1 MATAT
6 DAPLPQSSIALLV
19 TKVPAFDHAAIR
31 AQIPILEQL
40 VPLNNCSQA
49 PLTDVTRAAAARY
62 LESWNTRGMDW
73 DGWMHEVELG
83 RRAFAAFI
91 NAEPEEVAI
100 VSSVSHATSV
110 IATSLG
116 FDEGRDVIVA
126 SGAEFPTVGHVWLAQ
141 ERRGA
146 RVRWVPLRD
155 GAVPLE
161 EYETAID
168 ERTAVVSAAHA
179 YFQNGALQD
188 VRAIARLAR
197 ERGALSYI
205 DAYQSLG
212 AIPVDVR
219 ALDVDMLASG
229 TLKYLM
235 GTPGIAY
242 LYVRRAIIEQMEPL
256 ITGWFGRSNPFAFD
270 ATRLD
275 WSGSASRFDCG
286 TPPLFSAYVSRAAM
300 EWLHGVGQ
308 DAIHDWTQH
317 LSRRVVEGALAR
329 GLQLHG
335 PGLAAPKTPSTA
347 ILCADAHAA
356 EVAMRERGF
365 IVSARGPALRVAPHF
380 YNTEGEIDGA
390 LDALA
395 AVLRG

>member
-1 MATAT
+1 MHTTSPSFDLAAVR
-6 DAPLPQSSIALLV
+6 ARIPLLA
-19 TKVPAFDHAAIR
+19 R
-31 AQIPILEQL
+31 L

-49 PLTDVTRAAAARY
+49 PLTDVTREAAERY

-73 DGWMHEVELG
+73 DGWMDEVEQG

-91 NAEPEEVAI
+91 NAEPDEVAV

-110 IATSLG
+110 IATSLA
-116 FDEGRDVIVA
+116 FDSGRNVIVA

-155 GAVPLE
+155 GMVPLDA
-161 EYETAID
+161 YDAAID
-168 ERTAVVSAAHA
+168 DRTAVVSSAHA

-197 ERGALSYI
+197 ERGALSYV

-212 AIPVDVR
+212 AIPVDVK
-219 ALDVDMLASG
+219 ALEVDMLASG

-242 LYVRRAIIEQMEPL
+242 LYVRRPIIERLEPL
-256 ITGWFGRSNPFAFD
+256 ITGWFGRVNPYGFD

-275 WSGSASRFDCG
+275 WSPTASRFDCG
-286 TPPLFSAYVSRAAM
+286 TPPLFSAYVSRAAI
-300 EWLHGVGQ
+300 EWLHGFGHA
-308 DAIHDWTQH
+308 AIYEWTQH
-317 LSRRVVEGALAR
+317 LSRRLMDGAAAR

-335 PGLAAPKTPSTA
+335 PGPAAPKTPSTA
-347 ILCADAHAA
+347 IVCADAHAV
-356 EVAMRERGF
+356 EGAMRERGF

-380 YNTEGEIDGA
+380 YNTEAEIDQA
-390 LDALA
+390 LDALS
-395 AVLRG
+395 AVLRR